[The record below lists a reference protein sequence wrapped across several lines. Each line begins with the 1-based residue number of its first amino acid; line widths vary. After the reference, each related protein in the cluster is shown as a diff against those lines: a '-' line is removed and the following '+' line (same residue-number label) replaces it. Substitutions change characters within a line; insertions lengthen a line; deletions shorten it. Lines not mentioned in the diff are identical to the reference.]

1 MKKVL
6 LSIAAVWFFGVFA
19 NAQSKSST
27 SANLTGRA
35 ADHLMFQI
43 GTDTYNNTPDR
54 VKMGSGTSRHFN
66 MYFMY
71 DKPFKSNN
79 KYSVAYGGGIGTNN
93 IFFDNRTNV
102 DLKSNAATLP
112 FRRIDAN
119 ANHFDKVKVTT
130 IYLQAPLEIRYFSN
144 PANPGKSWKYAAGV
158 KAGFLFK
165 SYTKSKNFVN
175 SSGSSIYGKSY
186 ILKESNRRFFN
197 ATDITLTGRAGYGIL
212 SFDVGY
218 TVTGVLRSG
227 FGPVM
232 NKFSAGITISGL

>member
-43 GTDTYNNTPDR
+43 GTDTWINTPDS
-54 VKMGSGTSRHFN
+54 VKLGSGTSRHFN

-144 PANPGKSWKYAAGV
+144 PVNPGKSWKYAAGV

>member
-1 MKKVL
+1 L
-6 LSIAAVWFFGVFA
+6 
-19 NAQSKSST
+19 
-27 SANLTGRA
+27 
-35 ADHLMFQI
+35 
-43 GTDTYNNTPDR
+43 
-54 VKMGSGTSRHFN
+54 GSGTSRHFN

-93 IFFDNRTNV
+93 IFFDNRTNI